1 MLLQHRLPQK
11 LRMKEQATLG
21 KFQKI
26 VFDPEQPEPLNEF
39 LSTVEECYPGLRVFL
54 DSRYP
59 DLTGKE
65 RKVCLLTFAG
75 LDVTDIGL
83 LLGQSKN
90 AIYKIRSSLNCKI
103 GKNFNSIL
111 KEAFEKEEVVA
122 TRQLIFCQNLPLQNH
137 ISLAIKALCYH

>member
-1 MLLQHRLPQK
+1 MLLSHRLPQK
-11 LRMKEQATLG
+11 LRVKEQAILD

-26 VFDPEQPEPLNEF
+26 VFKPGQTEPLNEF
-39 LSTVEECYPGLRVFL
+39 LSTVEECYPGAEAFL

-65 RKVCLLTFAG
+65 REVCLLTFAG

-90 AIYKIRSSLNCKI
+90 AIYKIRSSLNRKI

-111 KEAFEKEEVVA
+111 KEAFEKEEVA
-122 TRQLIFCQNLPLQNH
+122 AAR
-137 ISLAIKALCYH
+137 